1 MGSQCALLKDTT
13 RCRQCG
19 SNSGPLDSES
29 DALQLCH
36 RDPNPH
42 INKSLWIQHDE
53 AIGFNSVWTF
63 NRLWLMTLLKAS
75 MIFDYVKWIPFRLN
89 QFSLN
94 DIWSHTTFTGY
105 IRYSVEY
112 EQYSN
117 IHVQNC
123 VETVDFC

>member
-42 INKSLWIQHDE
+42 INTSLWIQHDE
-53 AIGFNSVWTF
+53 AVGFNSVLNILSPVANDTAQSI
-63 NRLWLMTLLKAS
+63 N
-75 MIFDYVKWIPFRLN
+75 DFRLR
-89 QFSLN
+89 QV
-94 DIWSHTTFTGY
+94 D
-105 IRYSVEY
+105 SVPLK
-112 EQYSN
+112 S
-117 IHVQNC
+117 I
-123 VETVDFC
+123 